1 MNKVV
6 NVFSLIILTVF
17 TLLGMTIIFDLSIS
31 NFHLKAMPFKMEVMS
46 ALALLVFLLGIL
58 RIRRRWQGIKDM
70 SQFKQ
75 FELDMNVSK
84 AFIKREKLF
93 TFMEIMFMSA
103 AIIIYIRL
111 SLLDFDLMIVMIA
124 VLSVLVA
131 ESMVFLSRIE
141 EGKTFRIGMNAKVIA
156 YFGREMHLFFYTG
169 LQRVEMYQSDTISFK
184 YKDGLVLF
192 LPIVVINEKDR
203 LLFRETLV
211 SILDEKNIY
220 YDDALRNWK

>member
-1 MNKVV
+1 
-6 NVFSLIILTVF
+6 
-17 TLLGMTIIFDLSIS
+17 
-31 NFHLKAMPFKMEVMS
+31 MPFKMEVMS

-75 FELDMNVSK
+75 FELDLNVSK

>member
-17 TLLGMTIIFDLSIS
+17 TLMGMTIIFDLSVS

-75 FELDMNVSK
+75 FELDLNVSK